1 MNVSASLIVS
11 ATLIV
16 FGGIF
21 TRWQKAAPDLDQ
33 QVLDQLKNAGSD
45 LSKPHDIEF
54 FLYFADEE
62 TANTASRE
70 VKEEVDAVK
79 VQQAAKGSGWLCFA
93 TRRMMPDHRELVRL
107 RKRFNAISLKL
118 EGEYD
123 GWGTEVVK

>member
-1 MNVSASLIVS
+1 MNVSASLIVP

-21 TRWQKAAPDLDQ
+21 TRWQWAAPDLDQ
-33 QVLDQLKNAGSD
+33 QLLDQLKKAGSD

-54 FLYFADEE
+54 FLYFADEGS
-62 TANTASRE
+62 ANTAARE

-79 VQQAAKGSGWLCFA
+79 VRQAAKGSGWLCFA
-93 TRRMMPDHRELVRL
+93 TRRMVPDHEELVRL

>member
-21 TRWQKAAPDLDQ
+21 TRWQKTTPDLDQ
-33 QVLDQLKNAGSD
+33 EVLDQLKKAGSD

-62 TANTASRE
+62 SANTAARE
-70 VKEEVDAVK
+70 IKEEVNAVK

-93 TRRMMPDHRELVRL
+93 TRRMVPDHEELVRL
-107 RKRFNAISLKL
+107 RKRFNAITLKL
-118 EGEYD
+118 KGEYD